1 MDISFIIGE
10 EKFNYRVCAVILKD
24 GEILAMRD
32 ERSPYYYL
40 PGGRVHLGERAEDAV
55 IRELREELNITPE
68 VVRPLWLCQSFF
80 KEDVNGLRYHEI
92 CIYFLTDISQC
103 DLLDKGHKFTI
114 SERTNKNTFEW
125 LKFEQLQNEYI
136 YPLFI
141 KKEIF
146 NLFIYT
152 PLSALITIAIA
163 IVTALVSTTLP
174 VYKIAKKCPAD
185 SIRTL

>member
-80 KEDVNGLRYHEI
+80 KEDVNGLHYREI
-92 CIYFLTDISQC
+92 CIYFLTDISKC
-103 DLLDKGHKFTI
+103 DLLDK
-114 SERTNKNTFEW
+114 RTNKNTFEW
-125 LKFEQLQNEYI
+125 LKFQQLQNEYI

-141 KKEIF
+141 KKKYSIC
-146 NLFIYT
+146 LYT
-152 PLSALITIAIA
+152 HR
-163 IVTALVSTTLP
+163 
-174 VYKIAKKCPAD
+174 CPP
-185 SIRTL
+185 SSR

>member
-10 EKFNYRVCAVILKD
+10 EKFNYRVCTVILKD

-68 VVRPLWLCQSFF
+68 VVHPLWLCQSFF
-80 KEDVNGLRYHEI
+80 KEDVNGLHYHEI

-103 DLLDKGHKFTI
+103 DLLDK
-114 SERTNKNTFEW
+114 RTNKNTFEW

-163 IVTALVSTTLP
+163 KVAPLVSTTLP